1 MMQYHFWALALL
13 ALAGFA
19 APVEGQDRAGQA
31 RLSRDAD
38 HDEDGQPR
46 TLPRLPQGVT
56 LALIRQGDSLFR
68 GKGGCVT
75 CHGAEASGM
84 AAMGSSLTAGLNFVP
99 LEVQPIDSL
108 IKVGI
113 PEPVTRTPIAM
124 PPRGA
129 QSNLSDDETR
139 ALAAY
144 VWAISQVRGE
154 PWPGGHRSH
163 EQTTATADTARSRP
177 PT

>member
-1 MMQYHFWALALL
+1 MMKYRCRALAVL
-13 ALAGFA
+13 ALAGIA

-38 HDEDGQPR
+38 HDENGQLR

-56 LALIRQGDSLFR
+56 LGLIRQGDSLFR

-99 LEVQPIDSL
+99 IEVGPIDSL
-108 IKVGI
+108 IRVGI

-129 QSNLSDDETR
+129 QSNLSDNETR

-154 PWPGGHRSH
+154 PWSGGHQNH
-163 EQTTATADTARSRP
+163 GQTTATADTARSRP